1 MAKGNGTTQSG
12 VVSKPKVDTPQPFA
26 FCADLSQLRL
36 HAHEANET
44 SSLGNCIVGEIMNYL
59 RALQHLASVAELP
72 ETELRE
78 RCYTIEGLAK
88 MAVRFANEME
98 GLFEVIHE
106 GHTKVLADIDAVR
119 KAVSA

>member
-1 MAKGNGTTQSG
+1 MANRNGITPNDVVPKSSVDQHQQSAL
-12 VVSKPKVDTPQPFA
+12 T
-26 FCADLSQLRL
+26 ADLSQLRTY
-36 HAHEANET
+36 AHEANEA
-44 SSLGNCIVGEIMNYL
+44 SSLGICIMGETLNYL

-78 RCYTIEGLAK
+78 RCYTIDGLAK